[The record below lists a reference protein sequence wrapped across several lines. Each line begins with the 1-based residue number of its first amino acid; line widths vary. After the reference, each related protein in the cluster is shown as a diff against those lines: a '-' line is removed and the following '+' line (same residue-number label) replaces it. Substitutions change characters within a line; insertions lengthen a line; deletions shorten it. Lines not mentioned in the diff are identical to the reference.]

1 MRRIKKGE
9 KPGRRILTSA
19 LSAALIL
26 SMCPTAV
33 WGSTADNGGADS
45 LSVDVDKTGGNVH
58 DYGKSG
64 DDPATAED
72 ESLLVY
78 SEDYLANASY
88 GESARYSVKANQTDI
103 SVYQY
108 RKRAE
113 AGSIFYHMDV
123 ARFSSDDPEA
133 VLTVNVKDG
142 SDISNAVVY
151 PERYYP
157 EGSYIVD
164 EEAGTITIQMSAELG
179 YCILD
184 IDGDNNSNG
193 GDPQLAIINDPTETD
208 KPDIN
213 GANVL
218 NFKDF
223 AEKYLEENPITDT
236 VGEVCTEAGTVT
248 DPATGLEWSYDTGYY
263 VDYNSSQVAF
273 PNKRVR
279 LSYDVSDAFQAALE
293 EVKNSD
299 ALDTIYFPAGTY
311 VWSGL
316 QISDWNGS
324 EYGELNI
331 YVDEDALLVNRL
343 QECKEAMEPAIG
355 IWDSSDIT
363 ISGRGIFDGQGA
375 YAQNRDSKGT
385 DQSCHQGGC
394 MLVRSENITFND
406 TYVRDA
412 KQWNWECHSGVDITY
427 NNIKGL
433 SPYQH
438 SWVDGLDL
446 TSGQNITVNG
456 AITMGNDDCFASGHY
471 NSSNGFGASSQTG
484 EETQAQSNLAAAA
497 AIYNGDRFEWDQIDS
512 CGYSVNDTLGWSTF
526 ASGIKLGHSVNWKDN
541 GDGTTSSY
549 TLSDYTFNNVNTL
562 HVYGNSTNGGGGGI
576 QVRNG
581 VNNGYP
587 DYKNLVFE
595 NCSFTATEGGSSV
608 QVPHNSTNNFD
619 PDTVT
624 VENCWFNDPSTSFDF
639 ASAKKVTVSDLYLGG
654 ELVRYNSQVRMNVA
668 STVKEFIFLADGEP
682 VKDNTLPVFTSPEE
696 AEKTA
701 YVGNPMVF
709 YVKASDSDGDAV
721 TLKAADLSALSGAA
735 FDGET
740 GAFSWTPSE
749 ADAGKTYEVTFTAA
763 DYTNTPV
770 TKTVKISVVDA
781 SAEIETAYAASE
793 DARVATWKDNKITN
807 YGTGFYLTTRLLS
820 DYGLMGE
827 KFVSENTGDGTD
839 GKISYVKFDLSQ
851 LADQEYLA
859 ADFAVTMIGVRG
871 GVKEDSIR
879 VAVVENAFWA
889 ENEITWV
896 TRPQFEASEDTVM
909 ISRDYDTSAVPVIKE
924 NQLTASYPLDTTVEM
939 RVDITEALKAALEKY
954 DPEDEDTRYLTL
966 AFCNTSEQ
974 EVFFASREMARDNKN
989 ATSSMAP
996 SIVLAKE
1003 TALGIEG
1010 PDSAELY
1017 EGYDAYKTDSF
1028 ALLGKGELKAF
1039 LTSDAEQIT
1048 WNAETQQIEVAEGLQ
1063 AGTYK
1068 AVLKLENENGETV
1081 EHTFTVTVAEN
1092 AVTGISVSAPTR
1104 TAYTVG
1110 DALDLTGMKVTASY
1124 QNGSKR
1130 DVTEEIL
1137 ADENAVTGFDSAKAG
1152 TVTVTVTYEGQTAQ
1166 FEVTINEKK
1175 APVLTGISLTAPEK
1189 SEYQVGDKLDL
1200 TGMKVIAVY
1209 DDGSEINVTDQAE
1222 VTGFDSS
1229 KAGDVVVSVSYGGF
1243 TENFTVS
1250 VAENGGSENP
1260 GEEPGEN
1267 PGETPGE
1274 NPGGDTG
1281 NTGSD
1286 QPGSGSVTGGSDQNA
1301 GGSQSGNG
1309 TQTGN
1314 SGQNGQAAGTAVKTA
1329 DTNHGAVYGVLLAA
1343 AAAAAAVGVRR
1354 RIADKK

>member
-375 YAQNRDSKGT
+375 YAQNRDSKGA

-608 QVPHNSTNNFD
+608 QVPHNSTDNFY
-619 PDTVT
+619 PDVVT
-624 VENCWFNDPSTSFDF
+624 LDNCWFNEAGTSFDF
-639 ASAKKVTVSDLYLGG
+639 ASADTVTVSDLYLNGA
-654 ELVRYNSQVRMNVA
+654 LVKYTSQAKMNVA
-668 STVKEFIFLADGEP
+668 STVREFIFLANGEP
-682 VKDNTLPVFTSPEE
+682 VADNTLPAFTSP
-696 AEKTA
+696 AETDRTA

-709 YVKASDSDGDAV
+709 YVEASDADGDEV
-721 TLKAADLSALSGAA
+721 TFADVDLSGLDGAV
-735 FDGET
+735 FDKSTGE
-740 GAFSWTPSE
+740 FMWTPTE
-749 ADAGKTYEVTFTAA
+749 ADAGKTYEATFTVS
-763 DYTNTPV
+763 DYTGSPV
-770 TKTVKISVVDA
+770 TETVKISVVDA
-781 SAEIETAYAASE
+781 SAETETVYAAGE
-793 DARVATWKDNKITN
+793 DARVASWKNNKTTN
-807 YGTGFYLTTRLLS
+807 YGTGLYLTTRLLEG
-820 DYGLMGE
+820 YGLLGE
-827 KFVSENTGDGTD
+827 KFVSEDTNDGTD
-839 GKISYVKFDLSQ
+839 GKISYVKFDLSE
-851 LADQEYLA
+851 LADQEYLS
-859 ADFAVTMIGVRG
+859 ADFAVTLIGVRG
-871 GVKEDSIR
+871 TVAEDSIR
-879 VAVVENAFWA
+879 VAVVEDSSWT
-889 ENEITWV
+889 EDGITWV
-896 TRPQFEASEDTVM
+896 SRPDINVTEDTVLT
-909 ISRDYDTSAVPVIKE
+909 SDVYDTSSIEVVKE
-924 NQLTASYPLDTTVEM
+924 NALTASYPLSHTLEM
-939 RVDITEALKAALEKY
+939 RVDITEALNAALEKY
-954 DPEDEDTRYLTL
+954 NPEDASTRYLTL
-966 AFCNTSEQ
+966 AFCNTSGQ
-974 EVFFASREMARDNKN
+974 EVFFASREMTEQNSN
-989 ATSSMAP
+989 ASADMAP
-996 SIVLAKE
+996 SVVLAAE
-1003 TALGIEG
+1003 TELGIEG
-1010 PDSAELY
+1010 PDSANIS
-1017 EGYDAYKTDSF
+1017 EGYRTYKTDSF
-1028 ALLGKGELKAF
+1028 ALLGKGN
-1039 LTSDAEQIT
+1039 LTASLESDTDKIT
-1048 WNAETQQIEVAEGLQ
+1048 WNEETQQIEVAEGLKQ
-1063 AGTYK
+1063 GTYT
-1068 AVLKLENENGETV
+1068 AVLTVKNETGAEVN
-1081 EHTFTVTVAEN
+1081 HTFTLTVSEGDQPAEPVLDRIEVT
-1092 AVTGISVSAPTR
+1092 APAQTE
-1104 TAYTVG
+1104 YYVG
-1110 DALDLTGMKVTASY
+1110 DELSLEGMKVTAYYSD
-1124 QNGSKR
+1124 GSSK

-1137 ADENAVTGFDSAKAG
+1137 ADADNAVAGFDSSKAG
-1152 TVTVTVTYEGQTAQ
+1152 TVTVTVTYGGRSDTFMVVIRE
-1166 FEVTINEKK
+1166 EI
-1175 APVLTGISLTAPEK
+1175 PVLTGISLTPPEK
-1189 SEYQVGDKLDL
+1189 TEYAVGEELDL
-1200 TGMKVIAVY
+1200 TGMKVMAVY
-1209 DDGSEINVTDQAE
+1209 DNETETDVTDQAE
-1222 VTGFDSS
+1222 VTGFDS
-1229 KAGDVVVSVSYGGF
+1229 AEPGEVTVSVSYGGF
-1243 TENFTVS
+1243 TKTFTVS
-1250 VAENGGSENP
+1250 IAENSGGQN
-1260 GEEPGEN
+1260 PGEN
-1267 PGETPGE
+1267 PGTDHPDDGTAAG
-1274 NPGGDTG
+1274 GGD
-1281 NTGSD
+1281 
-1286 QPGSGSVTGGSDQNA
+1286 QNVND
-1301 GGSQSGNG
+1301 G
-1309 TQTGN
+1309 
-1314 SGQNGQAAGTAVKTA
+1314 SGQNNSSDQSSQTVSEVKTGDNSHA
-1329 DTNHGAVYGVLLAA
+1329 AVYGIILALAGLAA
-1343 AAAAAAVGVRR
+1343 AAGLRR
-1354 RIADKK
+1354 GISGKK